1 MIAQP
6 DRCRSTGRGEF
17 SFGSI
22 LVAFFLERVPALR
35 PRVVLEVPAVREPRM
50 RWWSQILVHHGG
62 GEGGHY
68 FTEEATQIWRQTP

>member
-1 MIAQP
+1 MIAQL
-6 DRCRSTGRGEF
+6 DHCRSIGRGEF

-22 LVAFFLERVPALR
+22 LVAFFLERVPMLR

-50 RWWSQILVHHGG
+50 MQWSEILVRRDG

-68 FTEEATQIWRQTP
+68 FTEEAALIWR